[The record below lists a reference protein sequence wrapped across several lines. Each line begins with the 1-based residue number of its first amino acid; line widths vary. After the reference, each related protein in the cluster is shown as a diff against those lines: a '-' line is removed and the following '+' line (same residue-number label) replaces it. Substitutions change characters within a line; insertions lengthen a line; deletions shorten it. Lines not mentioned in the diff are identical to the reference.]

1 VNWLTLLFLFLT
13 MLSPVLAHEGEDHGD
28 LRDTKKPP
36 AASRAAGAQPPKIT
50 QGQFTVAGKTY
61 TLRVEQTPPAP
72 VLGEEIHL
80 DFRVVQSLT
89 PPDPIL
95 GAEMAIEGAQFKVV
109 QARPGTEDLGTAE
122 QASPGNYSVHWTP
135 HQAGTALLQFTGPSD
150 LTFSLEVAVARPLKQ
165 KLAVAVAAGAVMM
178 MLLASLARRKLL
190 GAGWIVTGV
199 LSGTA
204 LALGFWPSTP
214 PHTHQVAETTTS
226 EESTSGIVVPVD
238 LQRDLGMKVAALEV
252 REVEQTLKVPGQV
265 RVREGATHN
274 VHARFTSRIVSGVPQ
289 VGRRVQA
296 GEELAVLQEVLSSAD
311 RVSMRGQQVDLRVRE
326 LEFATQQNA
335 LRRQMAELEARRQV
349 ATSERIQRERDLR
362 RSEQLYAIQVLPLKE
377 LQAARTAFRQA
388 EQELAGLGRQIAVL
402 REAPRPP
409 QLPDPVGLQQYALT
423 APVAGVVSKVE
434 AAAEEVVEPSKV
446 LLTIVDLSTVWVSA
460 RVSEADLGSVRQAGT
475 ARVSTTAYPGPFI
488 GRFASVSPSLDPE
501 TRTAQVFFA
510 VDNREGKLLDGM
522 SAQVEL
528 VGAKDRVLTIPT
540 QAVMTQDGESRVF
553 VQVAPDRFEPR
564 TVRISRKAG
573 DQSVIE
579 SGLQSGAKVVV
590 SGAGTLVSELAR
602 RGQSR

>member
-1 VNWLTLLFLFLT
+1 MNWLTLFFFMLT
-13 MLSPVLAHEGEDHGD
+13 LMWSPVMAHEGEDHGD
-28 LRDTKKPP
+28 LRDAKKPP
-36 AASRAAGAQPPKIT
+36 AARPAGTQPPKVT

-80 DFRVVQSLT
+80 GFRLVQPLT

-95 GAEMAIEGAQFKVV
+95 GSEMAVEGAKFKVTQV
-109 QARPGTEDLGTAE
+109 KPGTEDVGTAAE
-122 QASPGNYSVHWTP
+122 DSPGNYSVHWTP
-135 HQAGTALLQFTGPSD
+135 HQAGASQLQFTAPPN
-150 LTFSLEVAVARPLKQ
+150 LTFSLEVSVGRPFKQ
-165 KLAVAVAAGAVMM
+165 KVAVGVAVAAVVL
-178 MLLASLARRKLL
+178 MLLASLVRRKLFV
-190 GAGWIVTGV
+190 GGWVFTGV
-199 LSGTA
+199 LCGTA

-214 PHTHQVAETTTS
+214 EHTHQVAETTT
-226 EESTSGIVVPVD
+226 EETTTGIAIPVD
-238 LQRDLGMKVAALEV
+238 LQRDLGMKVAPLEL
-252 REVEQTLKVPGQV
+252 REVERTLKVPGQV

-274 VHARFTSRIVSGVPQ
+274 LHARFSSRIISPVPQ
-289 VGRRVQA
+289 VGRRVQT
-296 GEELAVLQEVLSSAD
+296 GDELVVLEEVLSSAD

-326 LEFATQQNA
+326 LEFATQQNE
-335 LRRQMAELEARRQV
+335 LRRQMAELESRRQV

-377 LQAARTAFRQA
+377 LQAARTAFRQS

-409 QLPDPVGLQQYALT
+409 ELPAAVGLQQYTLT
-423 APVAGVVSKVE
+423 APVSGVISKVE
-434 AAAEEVVEPSKV
+434 AALEEVVEPSKV

-460 RVSEADLGSVRQAGT
+460 QVSEADLGAVRQYGT
-475 ARVSTTAYPGPFI
+475 ARVSTTAYPGPFT

-522 SAQVEL
+522 SAQLEL

-564 TVRISRKAG
+564 TVRVGRKTG
-573 DQSVIE
+573 DKAVIQ
-579 SGLQSGAKVVV
+579 SGLQAGTKVVV
-590 SGAGTLVSELAR
+590 SGTGALVSELAR